1 MVKIDNLNQT
11 PTNQTES
18 GGFSTQNQNQQT
30 QTQSNAKPNETKPSG
45 LISII
50 GQLLPLA
57 PFAFEQFTGQKV
69 PQMTGTI
76 AEMQM
81 ALIQISTSLQ
91 TIVQN
96 QQALSQRLIAL
107 ETSAGNQLTTLTQ
120 QFQSLRLTHTQEKKQ
135 IEFNPNKTTNQEE
148 NY

>member
-1 MVKIDNLNQT
+1 MVKIDQLNQS
-11 PTNQTES
+11 QTES
-18 GGFSTQNQNQQT
+18 GGTQNSTSPQTQPTQNQ
-30 QTQSNAKPNETKPSG
+30 SKPNS
-45 LISII
+45 LITTI

-69 PQMTGTI
+69 PQMTGTM
-76 AEMQM
+76 AEMQRS
-81 ALIQISTSLQ
+81 LIQIQTGLQ
-91 TIVQN
+91 AIVQN

-107 ETSAGNQLTTLTQ
+107 ETNATNHLTNLTN

-135 IEFNPNKTTNQEE
+135 IEFNPNKITHPEE

>member
-1 MVKIDNLNQT
+1 MVKIDSNHQSQ
-11 PTNQTES
+11 TNQTES
-18 GGFSTQNQNQQT
+18 GGTQNNTSPQT
-30 QTQSNAKPNETKPSG
+30 QPTPPNSG
-45 LISII
+45 LLTII

-69 PQMTGTI
+69 PQMTGTM
-76 AEMQM
+76 AEMQRS
-81 ALIQISTSLQ
+81 LIQIQTNLQ

-120 QFQSLRLTHTQEKKQ
+120 QFQSLRLTHTREKK
-135 IEFNPNKTTNQEE
+135 ETEYNPPSLEKQGVCSELSLKE
-148 NY
+148 

>member
-1 MVKIDNLNQT
+1 
-11 PTNQTES
+11 
-18 GGFSTQNQNQQT
+18 
-30 QTQSNAKPNETKPSG
+30 
-45 LISII
+45 
-50 GQLLPLA
+50 
-57 PFAFEQFTGQKV
+57 
-69 PQMTGTI
+69 MTGTI
-76 AEMQM
+76 AEMHM
-81 ALIQISTSLQ
+81 YLINIQNGLQ
-91 TIVQN
+91 AIVQN

>member
-1 MVKIDNLNQT
+1 MPLFEEKNTNQK
-11 PTNQTES
+11 TNQTDNC
-18 GGFSTQNQNQQT
+18 GFDNQTNQANNQAQT
-30 QTQSNAKPNETKPSG
+30 NQKPQSG
-45 LISII
+45 LLTII

-81 ALIQISTSLQ
+81 ALIQIQTGLQ
-91 TIVQN
+91 AIVQN

-107 ETSAGNQLTTLTQ
+107 ETNATNHLTNLTN

-135 IEFNPNKTTNQEE
+135 IEFNPNKITHPEE

>member
-1 MVKIDNLNQT
+1 MVKIDQLNQT

-18 GGFSTQNQNQQT
+18 GGTQNSTSPQT
-30 QTQSNAKPNETKPSG
+30 QPTPPKSG

-81 ALIQISTSLQ
+81 ALIQIQTGLQ
-91 TIVQN
+91 AIVQN

-107 ETSAGNQLTTLTQ
+107 ETNATNHLTNLTN

-135 IEFNPNKTTNQEE
+135 IEFNPNQITHPEE

>member
-1 MVKIDNLNQT
+1 MVKIDSNHQS
-11 PTNQTES
+11 QTES
-18 GGFSTQNQNQQT
+18 SGTQNSTSPQT
-30 QTQSNAKPNETKPSG
+30 QPTPPKSG

-81 ALIQISTSLQ
+81 ALIQIQTGLQ
-91 TIVQN
+91 AIVQN

-135 IEFNPNKTTNQEE
+135 IEFNPNKITHQEE

>member
-1 MVKIDNLNQT
+1 MVKIDQLNQS
-11 PTNQTES
+11 QTEN
-18 GGFSTQNQNQQT
+18 GGTQNSTSPQT
-30 QTQSNAKPNETKPSG
+30 QPTPPKSG

-81 ALIQISTSLQ
+81 ALIQIQTGLQ
-91 TIVQN
+91 AIVQN

-120 QFQSLRLTHTQEKKQ
+120 QFQSLRLTHTREKKE
-135 IEFNPNKTTNQEE
+135 IEYNPPSLETE
-148 NY
+148 NNY

>member
-1 MVKIDNLNQT
+1 MVKIDNLNQS
-11 PTNQTES
+11 QTEN
-18 GGFSTQNQNQQT
+18 GGFENQPNPNQLTQNQ
-30 QTQSNAKPNETKPSG
+30 SKPNS
-45 LISII
+45 LITTI

-57 PFAFEQFTGQKV
+57 PFVFEQFTGQKV
-69 PQMTGTI
+69 PQMTGTM

-81 ALIQISTSLQ
+81 ALIQIQTGLQ
-91 TIVQN
+91 AIVQN

-135 IEFNPNKTTNQEE
+135 IEFNPNKITHQEE